1 MYRWL
6 WRHLPGGTAVRAAC
20 AAAIVLAVV
29 AALFLVVFPAIEAHM
44 PVGNDTVSSP

>member
-20 AAAIVLAVV
+20 AAAVVLAVMV
-29 AALFLVVFPAIEAHM
+29 TLFLVVFPAIESHV
-44 PVGNDTVSSP
+44 PLGNDTVSGH

>member
-20 AAAIVLAVV
+20 AAAVVLAVMV
-29 AALFLVVFPAIEAHM
+29 TLFLVVFPAIEAHV
-44 PVGNDTVSSP
+44 PLGNDTVSGH